1 MGFFEQA
8 TDRVE
13 NSMNKALLIGIVLVI
28 VFAVI
33 PLTGSLYYVYLNTEV
48 LITILF
54 AISLNLLVG
63 YSGLFS
69 LGHAGFFGVGAY
81 AYSILLMKV
90 GLGFWGSF
98 LIAPFVAAGAAVII
112 GYFCIRLTKIYF
124 TMLTLAFAQI
134 IWAIAFK
141 WNSLTG
147 GDSGMRNIMP
157 PDYLLGINET
167 YYFALAVVAVLAFV
181 LHKISCSPFGL
192 ILKTTRENPTRT
204 EFIGINV
211 KRYHLI
217 AFGLAG
223 FFAGFAGVLYIISIH
238 AIFPDMILVRKSV
251 EVLVMCI
258 LGGMYNFLGPAL
270 GAAIII
276 FLNSFI
282 TSYFEYWSLILGCIL
297 AMLLFFFPD
306 GILGITGRLIRRYRE
321 KRAKN
326 APARECD
333 QVV

>member
-1 MGFFEQA
+1 
-8 TDRVE
+8 
-13 NSMNKALLIGIVLVI
+13 MNKALLIAIVLLI
-28 VFAVI
+28 IFALI
-33 PLTGSLYYVYLNTEV
+33 PFTGSLYYVYLNTEV

-63 YSGLFS
+63 YAGLFS

-81 AYSILLMKV
+81 AFSIFLMKA
-90 GLGFWGSF
+90 GLGFWASF
-98 LIAPFVAAGAAVII
+98 LIAPLVAAGAAVVI

-124 TMLTLAFAQI
+124 TMLTLAFSQI

-157 PDYLLGINET
+157 PDYLLGIIET
-167 YYFALAVVAVLAFV
+167 YYFALIVVAVLAFV
-181 LHKISCSPFGL
+181 LYKIACSPFGL
-192 ILKTTRENPTRT
+192 ILRTTRENPTRT

-217 AFGLAG
+217 GFTLAG
-223 FFAGFAGVLYIISIH
+223 FFAGFAGALYIVSIH

-270 GAAIII
+270 GAVIII

-282 TSYFEYWSLILGCIL
+282 TSYFEYWSVILGCIL
-297 AMLLFFFPD
+297 AALLFFFPD
-306 GILGITGRLIRRYRE
+306 GILGITGRIIGRYRE
-321 KRAKN
+321 KKVTS
-326 APARECD
+326 APS
-333 QVV
+333 

>member
-1 MGFFEQA
+1 MGFLQQA
-8 TDRVE
+8 PDRLGI
-13 NSMNKALLIGIVLVI
+13 NMNKGILIGIGLLI
-28 VFAVI
+28 LFGLF

-63 YSGLFS
+63 YAGLFS

-81 AYSILLMKV
+81 AFSIFLKKV
-90 GLGFWGSF
+90 GLPFWGSF
-98 LIAPFVAAGAAVII
+98 LLAPFVAAAAAVVI

-124 TMLTLAFAQI
+124 TMLSLAFAQI
-134 IWAIAFK
+134 IWAVAFK

-157 PDYLLGINET
+157 PDILLGINET
-167 YYFALAVVAVLAFV
+167 YYFALVVVAILVFV
-181 LHKISCSPFGL
+181 LFKITCSPFGL
-192 ILKTTRENPTRT
+192 ILKTTRENPNRT

-217 AFGLAG
+217 AFTLAG
-223 FFAGFAGVLYIISIH
+223 FFAGFAGALYIISIH

-258 LGGMYNFLGPAL
+258 LGGMYSFLGPAL

-276 FLNSFI
+276 FLNNFI
-282 TSYFEYWSLILGCIL
+282 TSYFEYWSVILGCIL
-297 AMLLFFFPD
+297 ATLLFFFPD
-306 GILGITGRLIRRYRE
+306 GILGITGRVLERYRE
-321 KRAKN
+321 KRVES
-326 APARECD
+326 APSRKCD
-333 QVV
+333 